1 MKKILYARRFKKDYK
16 RLPEN
21 IKEAFKK
28 QLSLFFTNPRHPSLD
43 IKKMQDPRNI
53 WRGKITEGYRFTF
66 QMEENCYI
74 FRRIGPHDI
83 EREP

>member
-1 MKKILYARRFKKDYK
+1 MKKIFRSRRFEKDYK
-16 RLPEN
+16 RLPEH

-28 QLSLFFTNPRHPSLD
+28 QLSLFFSNPHHPSLD

-66 QMEENCYI
+66 QVEEDAYL
-74 FRRIGPHDI
+74 FRRIGPHDV